1 MSFQDRYGST
11 QIINRRVDNLSI
23 SFDCGT
29 RRFKVDEVG
38 VVLLFTPDMSVKGD
52 HYHIEIT
59 REEAINL
66 KEWLDLFLKNK
77 DILKRYNKDMNQK
90 PN

>member
-11 QIINRRVDNLSI
+11 SIVNRKLDNLSV

-29 RRFKVDEVG
+29 RRFSVNEVG
-38 VVLLFTPDMSVKGD
+38 VVLLFTPDMSNTSE
-52 HYHIEIT
+52 HFHIEIK
-59 REEAINL
+59 REEAIIL

-77 DILKRYNKDMNQK
+77 DILKRYDKDMNQK
-90 PN
+90 A

>member
-11 QIINRRVDNLSI
+11 KIVNRKLDNLSI

-29 RRFKVDEVG
+29 RRFRTDEVG
-38 VVLLFTPDMSVKGD
+38 AVFLYTPDMTNTSD
-52 HYHIEIT
+52 HYHIEIK
-59 REEAINL
+59 REEAIIL
-66 KEWLDLFLKNK
+66 KEWLELFLKNK
-77 DILKRYNKDMNQK
+77 DILKRYEKDMNQK